1 MEFSFT
7 PVLPATWT
15 PTWLVWLF
23 HFWHSGRVTCRF
35 GGNDTITAR
44 LPSTG
49 MCTTIRVLV
58 DWSPVADAPGRLV
71 VPTSRK
77 FESPYCFWP
86 CTIADDVS
94 SSAATS
100 WIGEEVTFVAAR
112 QPK

>member
-1 MEFSFT
+1 MEFSLTAGFA
-7 PVLPATWT
+7 ATA
-15 PTWLVWLF
+15 PPNWLVWLF
-23 HFWHSGRVTCRF
+23 HCLHAGRSTCRF

-44 LPSTG
+44 LPSAG

-58 DWSPVADAPGRLV
+58 DWSPVADAPGRTV

-86 CTIADDVS
+86 CRMAEEFS

-100 WIGEEVTFVAAR
+100 WICDDVTC
-112 QPK
+112 